1 MAITIPAMK
10 RLQLVA
16 LSMVAFAACG
26 ISGNGPFAAA
36 FTILTTV
43 TEDPGAIFEEEE
55 GTLYATKK
63 SESEP
68 ESEPES
74 SCQASMYD
82 PSILEDPCEL
92 DASLDKAP
100 EHFSLVFPTQYGT
113 FTAKCSRGRAP
124 VWADR
129 VYKLAK
135 NGYYNS
141 NYFFRV
147 IPGRYTQFGTNGNP
161 GVSNAY
167 NYTSTPNPEC
177 SILDPQPPF
186 MPYCMASTQS
196 SSSSSKGSKAI
207 NKDKHDCDGV
217 SGLSNDF
224 GTIAMSTSYKEG
236 LEGYP
241 NGVTW
246 NATAELF
253 INTGKDNGF
262 LDSNLFVP
270 ICTIEK
276 HEMEAVVLE
285 FPSFGEVAELGGDGP
300 SLGHL
305 YEDGNDYIESNP
317 DWKAA
322 MAVTGIVEVCP

>member
-1 MAITIPAMK
+1 MEITIPAMK

-16 LSMVAFAACG
+16 LPIVAFVVWG

-63 SESEP
+63 SKLESE
-68 ESEPES
+68 SES
-74 SCQASMYD
+74 SCRPSVYD
-82 PSILEDPCEL
+82 PSVLEDPCEL

-100 EHFSLVFPTQYGT
+100 KHFSLVFPTQYGT
-113 FTAKCSRGRAP
+113 FTAKCSRERAP
-124 VWADR
+124 IWADR

-167 NYTSTPNPEC
+167 NYTSTKNPGC

-186 MPYCMASTQS
+186 MPYCM
-196 SSSSSKGSKAI
+196 SSSSSKGSQSTKKEKE
-207 NKDKHDCDGV
+207 NHGCDGV

-262 LDSNLFVP
+262 LDDNLFVP

-305 YEDGNDYIESNP
+305 YEDGNDYIKSNP
-317 DWKAA
+317 DWKAS